1 MINYAVIP
9 FYSSTFAQPS
19 GTTLWNF
26 LNEERTIGKMMAA
39 SFYQKPAVEPLA
51 SDLLALFPEE
61 SRDGVFTDTCKR
73 MIGHMA
79 RQVMEFHRYELSLEE
94 EPMPDNALFKK
105 GAIYAAA
112 LAGRQ

>member
-1 MINYAVIP
+1 MSNYAVIP
-9 FYSSTFAQPS
+9 FYSGTFSEPS

-39 SFYQKPAVEPLA
+39 SFFKKPAVEPLA

-61 SRDGVFTDTCKR
+61 SRNGVFTGTCKQ

-79 RQVMEFHRYELSLEE
+79 KQVMESHGYELSAED
-94 EPMPDNALFKK
+94 EPTPDNALFKT

-112 LAGRQ
+112 LAARQ